1 MTSSRARPQAEK
13 LEAARAV
20 ARAGKTVKGIKSIYI
35 KDFQAKVEHNKIV
48 MYRINAN
55 ISFMLEWFDCA
66 TTNRITAPRVSRVIV
81 CVGTGRPH

>member
-1 MTSSRARPQAEK
+1 MTSPRARPQAER

-55 ISFMLEWFDCA
+55 ISFMLE
-66 TTNRITAPRVSRVIV
+66 
-81 CVGTGRPH
+81 